1 MYSEYNAEAG
11 QRAAELKA
19 SQDTSLYCD
28 FYGFR
33 EKPFTI
39 TPNPRYVF
47 LSKQHQ
53 EAFAHLIYGIEN
65 HAGFIE
71 LVGEVGTGKTTVLR
85 TLLEQLNDDRHHLA
99 LIFNP
104 CLSAIE
110 LLRSINREFSIA
122 WEGMENEQLL
132 AALYEFLLAENGAG
146 RTVALII
153 DEAQNLQ
160 PHVLEQIRL
169 ISNLETNTDKLIQIV
184 LAGQPELL
192 NLLARPELRQ
202 LAQRITVRYQLQPLD
217 EDDLRGYISHRLLVA
232 SGYSTVEFTQGALKQ
247 IFKYSGGVPRVINV
261 LCDRALLIGFTKE
274 IREIGV
280 DHVKQAIREIRRDNS
295 PGYYRKLFWFAGGSA
310 LLLAI
315 LLLLKMYQ

>member
-1 MYSEYNAEAG
+1 MYCEY
-11 QRAAELKA
+11 
-19 SQDTSLYCD
+19 
-28 FYGFR
+28 YGFR

-85 TLLEQLNDDRHHLA
+85 TLLEQLHDDRHRLA

-104 CLSAIE
+104 CLSALE
-110 LLRSINREFSIA
+110 LLRSINREFSIP

-132 AALYEFLLAENGAG
+132 AVLYEFLLAENSAG

-160 PHVLEQIRL
+160 PQVLEQIRL

-192 NLLARPELRQ
+192 SLLAKPELRQ
-202 LAQRITVRYQLQPLD
+202 LAQRITVRYQLKALD
-217 EDDLRGYISHRLLVA
+217 EDDIRGYISHRLLVA
-232 SGYSTVEFTQGALKQ
+232 SGYSTVDFVPGALKL
-247 IFKYSGGVPRVINV
+247 IYKYSGGIPRLINI
-261 LCDRALLIGFTKE
+261 LCDRALLIGFTHE
-274 IREIGV
+274 VREIQPV
-280 DHVKQAIREIRRDNS
+280 HVRQAIREIRRDS
-295 PGYYRKLFWFAGGSA
+295 SSLGYRRLVWIGCGILLLIVA
-310 LLLAI
+310 LLLSKI
-315 LLLLKMYQ
+315 FP